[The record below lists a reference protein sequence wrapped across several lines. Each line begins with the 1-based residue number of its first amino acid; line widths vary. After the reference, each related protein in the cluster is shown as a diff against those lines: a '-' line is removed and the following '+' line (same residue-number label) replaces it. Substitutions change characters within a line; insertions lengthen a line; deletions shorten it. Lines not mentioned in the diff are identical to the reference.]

1 MEKRWDEMQSD
12 YAEQKLEWVKYRIE
26 MLDEIEG
33 KLKKMRELAEYTRD
47 NELTDSEKEEINA
60 RLHKLE
66 KEVVDLDEKSKKFWL
81 DNQ

>member
-1 MEKRWDEMQSD
+1 MQRD

-26 MLDEIEG
+26 MLDQMEE
-33 KLKKMRELAEYTRD
+33 KLKKMRELAEYARE

-60 RLHKLE
+60 RLHMLE
-66 KEVVDLDEKSKKFWL
+66 KEVVELDEKSKKFWL